1 MSDLHW
7 ALIGLALFVL
17 AALYAYGK
25 LQERRARAQ
34 LEAGFAGEIDATL
47 LEPAPAPAPTPAH
60 ARVEPSFGSLDDAVA
75 PAGGDG
81 RAVPML
87 EKDSDWVEDPL
98 LDCVLELRCTH
109 AVDGVSVIDASMQLQ
124 RLELGQPVRLA
135 AWDGRTQR
143 WVEPDRFGFYTEV
156 LLGTQLAHRKR
167 CLGDLEVARFIAAG
181 QQLAVALDAD
191 FDPPD
196 ASQVVAQASR
206 LAAQIAEFDVVVG
219 LTVRFDSPVERT
231 RVAAALQQAGFS
243 ASDETWTWQDDAGRR
258 LFTAATTADPA
269 DSVTL
274 EMDVP
279 LAPATEQPFRT
290 MLETANR
297 LAAVLGGAVVDD
309 NGRPVGT
316 ASADAID
323 VRLREL
329 CERMRAVGID
339 AGELRARRLF
349 A

>member
-25 LQERRARAQ
+25 VQERRARAQ

-47 LEPAPAPAPTPAH
+47 LEPAAAPPAPAQG
-60 ARVEPSFGSLDDAVA
+60 RVEPSFGALDDTAEPDDGAQDGA
-75 PAGGDG
+75 PS
-81 RAVPML
+81 RA
-87 EKDSDWVEDPL
+87 KDSDWVEDPL

-109 AVDGVSVIDASMQLQ
+109 AVDGVSVIDASTQLQ
-124 RLELGQPVRLA
+124 RLDLGQPVRLA
-135 AWDGRTQR
+135 AWDGRGQR

-156 LLGTQLAHRKR
+156 LLGTQLASRRR
-167 CLGDLEVARFIAAG
+167 CLGELDVARFIAAG

-196 ASQVVAQASR
+196 AEQVIEQANR
-206 LAAQIAEFDVVVG
+206 LATQVAEFDVVVG
-219 LTVRFDSPVERT
+219 LTVRGQGPLERT
-231 RVAAALQQAGFS
+231 RVAAALQQTG
-243 ASDETWTWQDDAGRR
+243 
-258 LFTAATTADPA
+258 FTADGDAWAQRDEADRARFTARAPGDPA
-269 DSVTL
+269 DCLTL

-279 LAPATEQPFRT
+279 LAPPSAHPFRT

-297 LAAVLGGAVVDD
+297 LGVVLGATVVDD
-309 NGRPVGT
+309 NGRLVGA

-323 VRLREL
+323 GRLREL
-329 CERMRAVGID
+329 CERMRAAGIEP
-339 AGELRARRLF
+339 GELRARRLF
-349 A
+349 G